1 MKLYYAPGACSLAVH
16 IALREVGAAF
26 DLERVDLASH
36 TLADGSSYTDIA
48 PRGYVPML
56 ALPDGSRHTE
66 GVALLQYVADLDP
79 ANRLI
84 GRPGS
89 SRRLKVV
96 EWLTFVATELHKM
109 LGWLWNPDTAESTR
123 EKVMK
128 KLARRFAEL
137 EQRLSAHEWL
147 AEEYSVADAY
157 AFTTLSWTR
166 PLALSMQS
174 YPAVSAYLARVAAR
188 PRVREALAAE
198 GI

>member
-26 DLERVDLASH
+26 ELERVDLARH

-56 ALPDGSRHTE
+56 ALPDGTRHTE
-66 GVALLQYVADLDP
+66 AVALLQYVADLDP

-84 GRPGS
+84 GRRRS

-109 LGWLWNPDTAESTR
+109 LGWLWYPDTAESTR
-123 EKVMK
+123 EKVMN

-147 AEEYSVADAY
+147 TEEYSVADAY

-166 PLALSMQS
+166 PLGLPMQAYPGLS
-174 YPAVSAYLARVAAR
+174 AFLARVATR

-198 GI
+198 GV